1 MCLNSR
7 GIERV
12 LFSDIWNTPTFPHPI
27 NKTLLKHSHAPL
39 FAYLIC
45 LLLWEEEGRAGD
57 TDSMAINI
65 KIFAIYNFRNMF
77 TCLAL
82 GWWFPTKYPS
92 FLILT
97 PPHSLLLFLLSFSF
111 LFLFTFFFLSFP
123 SFLPL
128 FFMSIENLLPKGPP
142 TAPCSPMCSQTVAPE
157 LPLEWRSKPSS
168 SPSKWNREQR
178 TCNLSHLP
186 TCLSTVTPSGIS
198 FPVGFF
204 PPIKNTFY
212 HLSPRQHMSFGRT

>member
-1 MCLNSR
+1 M
-7 GIERV
+7 
-12 LFSDIWNTPTFPHPI
+12 
-27 NKTLLKHSHAPL
+27 

-65 KIFAIYNFRNMF
+65 KIFAIYNFGNMF

-142 TAPCSPMCSQTVAPE
+142 TAPCSPMCSQTVVPE

-198 FPVGFF
+198 FPVGFVSPYQKYILSS
-204 PPIKNTFY
+204 PPPPPVNIC
-212 HLSPRQHMSFGRT
+212 HLAELKILML